1 MKRKMFNSY
10 YVAAGGAVGSL
21 LRYIVSFVHSYEPY
35 STLFVNLL
43 GSFLLGFITAFFL
56 QRKEQEWL
64 KLILG
69 TGFCG
74 GFTTMSTFS
83 FELTLLPLEQAILYM
98 SCSVVFSFIL
108 VMLGIKLAGML
119 ARKETEKW

>member
-1 MKRKMFNSY
+1 MKRKMFNSF

-21 LRYIVSFVHSYEPY
+21 LRYIVTFVHSYEPY
-35 STLFVNLL
+35 STLFVNLV

-56 QRKEQEWL
+56 QRKEKEWL
-64 KLILG
+64 KLLLG

-98 SCSVVFSFIL
+98 SCSIVFSFIL
-108 VMLGIKLAGML
+108 VMLGMKLVKML

>member
-1 MKRKMFNSY
+1 MKRKMFNSF

-21 LRYIVSFVHSYEPY
+21 LRYIVSIVHSFEPY
-35 STLFVNLL
+35 STLFVNLV

-56 QRKEQEWL
+56 QRKVQKWF

-98 SCSVVFSFIL
+98 SCSIVFSFIL
-108 VMLGIKLAGML
+108 VMLGMKLAGML
-119 ARKETEKW
+119 ARMETKKW

>member
-1 MKRKMFNSY
+1 MFNSF

-21 LRYIVSFVHSYEPY
+21 LRYIVTFVHSYEPY
-35 STLFVNLL
+35 STLFVNLV
-43 GSFLLGFITAFFL
+43 GSFLLGLITAFFL

-64 KLILG
+64 KLLLG

-98 SCSVVFSFIL
+98 SCSIVFSFIL
-108 VMLGIKLAGML
+108 VMLGMKLVEML
-119 ARKETEKW
+119 VRMETKKW